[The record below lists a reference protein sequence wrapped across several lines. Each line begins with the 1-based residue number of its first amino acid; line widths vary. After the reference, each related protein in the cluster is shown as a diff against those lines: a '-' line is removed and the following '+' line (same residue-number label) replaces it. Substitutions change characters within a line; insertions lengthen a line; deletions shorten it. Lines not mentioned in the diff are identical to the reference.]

1 MMVLE
6 TMIKWFELKLTNLG
20 LIHREWFLMFN
31 KGTQTLTLIEKSR
44 VCPK

>member
-6 TMIKWFELKLTNLG
+6 TMIKWFESKLTNLG
-20 LIHREWFLMFN
+20 LIHRDWFLMFN
-31 KGTQTLTLIEKSR
+31 KGTHTPTLTEKSR